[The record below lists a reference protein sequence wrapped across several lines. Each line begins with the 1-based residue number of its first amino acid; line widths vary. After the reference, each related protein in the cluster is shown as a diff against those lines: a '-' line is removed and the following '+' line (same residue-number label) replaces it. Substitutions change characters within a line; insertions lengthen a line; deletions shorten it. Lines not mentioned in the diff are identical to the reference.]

1 MNNFFIYNGNTGTIE
16 LNTPEILLVRE
27 FEALL
32 DPERNKC
39 DSDKEGKFKLRAFRE
54 FKYIYLAIHWNS
66 PYADYYAQDKHQESL
81 KDAEMSEEE
90 FNDPLFRAACRKFKE
105 LQDSNR
111 SIKLLEAARIT
122 VDRCIQ
128 YFLTVDPL
136 ERDEVTFKPIYKVK
150 DIQAELSNLN
160 KVHESLV
167 QLESQVKKEL
177 QETSSLRGNAED
189 GYLPDF

>member
-27 FEALL
+27 FAALL
-32 DPERNKC
+32 DSERNKC
-39 DSDKEGKFKLRAFRE
+39 DADKEGKFKLRAFRE

-105 LQDSNR
+105 LKDSNR

>member
-27 FEALL
+27 FAALL
-32 DPERNKC
+32 DSERNKC
-39 DSDKEGKFKLRAFRE
+39 DADKEGKFKLRAFRE

>member
-27 FEALL
+27 FAALL
-32 DPERNKC
+32 DSERNKC
-39 DSDKEGKFKLRAFRE
+39 DADEEGKFKLRAFRE

>member
-27 FEALL
+27 FAALL
-32 DPERNKC
+32 DSERNKC

-177 QETSSLRGNAED
+177 QEASSLRGNAED

>member
-27 FEALL
+27 FAALL
-32 DPERNKC
+32 DSERNKC
-39 DSDKEGKFKLRAFRE
+39 DADKEGKFKLRAFRE

-90 FNDPLFRAACRKFKE
+90 FNDPLFRAACRQFKA

>member
-27 FEALL
+27 FAALL
-32 DPERNKC
+32 DSERNKC
-39 DSDKEGKFKLRAFRE
+39 DADKEGKFKLRAFRE

-160 KVHESLV
+160 KVHASLV